1 MSDTVKILC
10 ANNAFGS
17 LASALGSTDKT
28 LILSGDQGDKFPY
41 IESGATAFYAT
52 LEDADGNLEVI
63 LVTSRIQST
72 LTATRGQCGTMAR
85 SWPVG
90 TEISLRVTAE
100 LLEDKICRKE
110 FAEKMTDNASAR
122 TDLSDQIAVLRKT
135 KLDKTAFESLQEDIQ
150 TTYDKY
156 KAEVDA
162 ALAKEEKE
170 KEEQEKE
177 SESKT

>member
-17 LASALGSTDKT
+17 LATALGSTDKT

-41 IESGATAFYAT
+41 IETGSAFYAT
-52 LEDADGNLEVI
+52 LEDADGNLEVV

-72 LTATRGQCGTMAR
+72 LTATRGQCGTIAR

-90 TEISLRVTAE
+90 TELSLRVTAE

-110 FAEKMTDNASAR
+110 FAEKMTANASAR
-122 TDLSDQIAVLRKT
+122 SDLSDEIAVLRRT
-135 KLDKTAFESLQEDIQ
+135 KLDETSFESLQADIQ
-150 TTYDKY
+150 ATYDKY

-162 ALAKEEKE
+162 ASTDDDNTEDNA
-170 KEEQEKE
+170 
-177 SESKT
+177 